1 MADKSICYY
10 RGKEKRVISL
20 ETLRNEVAQFLQ
32 IDNLSFLIGAPSPK
46 SELELS
52 PRPKVSYTC
61 ARVTVWLPSL

>member
-32 IDNLSFLIGAPSPK
+32 IDNLSFLIGAVLLQK
-46 SELELS
+46 QG
-52 PRPKVSYTC
+52 R
-61 ARVTVWLPSL
+61 